1 MKQTKKIVCKLA
13 VNSKILSIDKKR
25 QISTKR
31 NSIIKLVRNMSIV
44 ESLIINV
51 IFLLFPFLIYEIYII
66 YSNNEKEQK
75 LFFDL
80 AIFSSMFLII
90 RYSSQ
95 KNTIANLVFINFPL
109 LIAFLKKRTT
119 LVIILSIVTIYY
131 YHLIL
136 KTPVI
141 YGIIEY
147 SIYVIIYLY
156 YQKKK
161 ATEHSLLNIFIS
173 MKSFLIACIL
183 FLKDMNNTKSITTIA
198 YVVLIILIFMI

>member
-1 MKQTKKIVCKLA
+1 
-13 VNSKILSIDKKR
+13 
-25 QISTKR
+25 
-31 NSIIKLVRNMSIV
+31 MSIF
-44 ESLIINV
+44 ESLIVNL

-109 LIAFLKKRTT
+109 LIAFLKKRTI
-119 LVIILSIVTIYY
+119 LVIILSIITIYY

-136 KTPVI
+136 KTPII

-147 SIYVIIYLY
+147 SLYLIIY
-156 YQKKK
+156 
-161 ATEHSLLNIFIS
+161 I
-173 MKSFLIACIL
+173 
-183 FLKDMNNTKSITTIA
+183 
-198 YVVLIILIFMI
+198 